1 MLESVSYSR
10 KDIIMDIYS
19 ILQLIGGIGLFLYG
33 MKYLGASLEH
43 MAGANLE
50 KTLQKM
56 TDNRF
61 KGLGLGVLVTGVI
74 QSSAATTIMLIGFVN
89 AGIMAFAQT
98 VPVLLGANI
107 GTTVTGQILR
117 LGDISGSG
125 ASSILNL
132 LKPSAFAPLIIG
144 VSAFIMLLSKNKKVN
159 NIAAILMGFGM
170 VFFGMNTMETALTP
184 LSDSEGF
191 RTLFTTFTN
200 PLVGFG
206 LGILLALIL
215 QSSSASVGIIQAVA
229 AATGNV
235 TFEIAAPMVIGISI
249 GKLLPMILACIGTKR
264 DAQQVTITQL
274 FISVIGGSFAM
285 AFLFLICK
293 PLGIFNWNSALNR
306 GNVADINTFYNI
318 IVSICFLPFTP
329 LIAGIVKKIRPDNAP
344 SKLDEELQ
352 MLNDMLLN
360 TPSVALE
367 QCRNVINDMGS
378 TAVENFGLCIQ
389 MLDHYE
395 DKTIDDINDNE
406 MFLDKSETYLSDYMV
421 KVTGCNLRPEE
432 SKLAT
437 EIMHS
442 IMDFE
447 RIGDHCVKLSDV
459 AAYNSSNDI
468 VFTDMAKRELV
479 LIADAVNE
487 TLNLTVDSFTDD
499 DSSLALRVEP
509 LEELIES
516 MCESVK
522 ANHVKRLQ
530 SGLCSVQSGI
540 SLVEC
545 LTSFERIAAYCSNI
559 ALHVIEK
566 HTSGSGF
573 DIHGYAKEMHTSSEV
588 YKNYYF
594 EYSKKYMVPLEN
606 LSEE

>member
-1 MLESVSYSR
+1 MIESVSYSR

-19 ILQLIGGIGLFLYG
+19 ILQLIGGVGLFLYG

-43 MAGANLE
+43 MAGARLE
-50 KTLQKM
+50 KTLEKL

-61 KGLGLGVLVTGVI
+61 KGLGLGVLVTGII
-74 QSSAATTIMLIGFVN
+74 QSSAATTIMLVGFVN
-89 AGIMAFAQT
+89 AGIMGLVQT

-125 ASSILNL
+125 ASLLNL
-132 LKPSAFAPLIIG
+132 LKPSSFAPLIIG
-144 VSAFIMLLSKNKKVN
+144 IAAFIMLISKNKKAN
-159 NIAAILMGFGM
+159 NIAAILMGFG
-170 VFFGMNTMETALTP
+170 VLFFGMNTMETALAP
-184 LSDSEGF
+184 LSGSDSF
-191 RTLFTTFTN
+191 RNLFTNFSN
-200 PLVGFG
+200 PIVGFG
-206 LGILLALIL
+206 LGILLAAIL
-215 QSSSASVGIIQAVA
+215 QSSSAAVGIVQAVA
-229 AATGNV
+229 AATGSV
-235 TFEIAAPMVIGISI
+235 TFAVAIPMVIGISI
-249 GKLLPMILACIGTKR
+249 GKLFPIILASIGTKR
-264 DAQQVTITQL
+264 EAQQVTVAQL
-274 FISVIGGSFAM
+274 FISAVGGIVSM
-285 AFLFLICK
+285 LLIFLILK
-293 PLGIFNWNSALNR
+293 PLGVFDWDKVLNR
-306 GNVADINTFYNI
+306 GNVADINTVYNI
-318 IVSICFLPFTP
+318 VVSLCFLPWTGF
-329 LIAGIVKKIRPDNAP
+329 IAVASKKLRPDTAP

-367 QCRNVINDMGS
+367 QCRKVINDMGS

-588 YKNYYF
+588 YKNYYY
-594 EYSKKYMVPLEN
+594 EYSRKYMVPLESLN
-606 LSEE
+606 QE